1 MDLYSFFCAFTPK
14 KYARIVGLAPISL
27 GSVRRRNATA
37 LARLHEHYELATNIY
52 KAYIEDM
59 RLLGVILYHIFV
71 VLGWS
76 FLISKVGSRLLGLK
90 EKVGDNIWLA
100 LAYFLTIVLV
110 VSVCWYIYNRK
121 APAPEQRGKERL
133 ARPFRQ
139 LLKRSISGRLF
150 FHHPSTPRYGQ
161 S

>member
-1 MDLYSFFCAFTPK
+1 
-14 KYARIVGLAPISL
+14 
-27 GSVRRRNATA
+27 
-37 LARLHEHYELATNIY
+37 
-52 KAYIEDM
+52 M

-100 LAYFLTIVLV
+100 LAYFMTIVLV

-121 APAPEQRGKERL
+121 APAPKASPSQTMELQARIDDQRQSLQKPAVILR
-133 ARPFRQ
+133 
-139 LLKRSISGRLF
+139 
-150 FHHPSTPRYGQ
+150 STPAPGKPEGHG
-161 S
+161 